1 MLLWPDNVITLCCA
15 LLHGACAVCVYYIL
29 YCVYCTT
36 ANIIHF
42 QNRFT
47 RAVSRFAADG
57 DGDFDADVDGV
68 AAVYEFIV
76 CAAFSHKY
84 LQSACK
90 KQKVLQLPEGEEWKG
105 KRENLKTEYKLAL
118 MMVSCRAAWAA
129 RIVLGRHSISLLNAA
144 VGHSTLLLLLLL
156 LLKVKLNF

>member
-1 MLLWPDNVITLCCA
+1 MLLWPDNVITLCGS
-15 LLHGACAVCVYYIL
+15 LFHGACAVCVCIIYIL
-29 YCVYCTT
+29 YCVFCTT

-47 RAVSRFAADG
+47 RALSRFAADG
-57 DGDFDADVDGV
+57 DGV

-90 KQKVLQLPEGEEWKG
+90 KQKVLQLPEREE
-105 KRENLKTEYKLAL
+105 
-118 MMVSCRAAWAA
+118 
-129 RIVLGRHSISLLNAA
+129 
-144 VGHSTLLLLLLL
+144 
-156 LLKVKLNF
+156 